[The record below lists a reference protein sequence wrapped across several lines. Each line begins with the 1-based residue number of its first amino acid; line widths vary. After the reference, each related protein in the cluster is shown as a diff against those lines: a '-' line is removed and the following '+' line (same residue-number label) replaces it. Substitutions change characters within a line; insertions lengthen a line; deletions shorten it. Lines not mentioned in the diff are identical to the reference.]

1 MIIADADDYGDDQ
14 PEPINI
20 GVSFA
25 LVLVSKGVKGGDI
38 HTRNLCNFMRIF
50 LKNISMRQ
58 RIAKAI
64 R

>member
-38 HTRNLCNFMRIF
+38 HTRNLCNF
-50 LKNISMRQ
+50 N
-58 RIAKAI
+58 
-64 R
+64 

>member
-1 MIIADADDYGDDQ
+1 MVLVRVLMILVTFMRTVVIRLCGINQNDDDQ

-38 HTRNLCNFMRIF
+38 HTRNLCN
-50 LKNISMRQ
+50 LN
-58 RIAKAI
+58 
-64 R
+64 